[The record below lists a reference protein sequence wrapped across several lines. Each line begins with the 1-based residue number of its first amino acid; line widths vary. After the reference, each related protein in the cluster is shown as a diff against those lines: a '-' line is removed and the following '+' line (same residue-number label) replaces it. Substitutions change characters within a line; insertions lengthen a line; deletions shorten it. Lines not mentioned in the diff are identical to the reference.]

1 MINHIVI
8 PISLTQPAKE
18 VTMMSLN
25 WGKISKRIVL
35 TLALALTLTST
46 FTLPPTAKPPTHTVE
61 PQVNW
66 NS

>member
-1 MINHIVI
+1 MMTHIVV
-8 PISLTQPAKE
+8 PVSLTQPAKE

-25 WGKISKRIVL
+25 WGKTIKRIVL

-46 FTLPPTAKPPTHTVE
+46 FTTPPTDKPPTHTVE